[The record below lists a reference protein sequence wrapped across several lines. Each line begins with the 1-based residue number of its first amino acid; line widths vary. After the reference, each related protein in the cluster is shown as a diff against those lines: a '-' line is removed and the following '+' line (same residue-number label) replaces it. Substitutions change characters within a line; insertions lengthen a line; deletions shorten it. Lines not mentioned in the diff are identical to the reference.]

1 MFHFLGILPY
11 AGLSNAT
18 RRVGSNFKNVDIDN
32 FVGDLENGITILNS
46 KDLTDYDAIISRGGT
61 SKMLTQVTQ
70 LPVID
75 IGVSKYDI
83 LHAIQITQK
92 LNKIAIVGF
101 SFLINKAQNVINDFQ
116 RNIDLFTIN
125 SEFEAR
131 QKILDLQKQN
141 YDIVIGDMV
150 TVRVAN
156 SLNFKS
162 LLISSD
168 DENIENALT
177 NALNIV
183 QYRRKN
189 HNLECLLNNFL
200 KTNNESIVILD
211 SNKNIQKQFNLP
223 HKQKILPHIKKRVE
237 LNKLHNEIFK
247 SQGKYYLIRQDKQ
260 KPNFLYINNLAYYNQ
275 EQPAPFTM
283 NKLEKAMFTAAFK
296 AIYSKEEHQTLETMN
311 DDDLPVI
318 ISGSDGTGKRFILNK
333 VLQKQKNVIKISPM
347 NTNINHLLDSDHIN
361 NSPLLNSKNTI
372 VFDKFEDFDPQA
384 QALIIEFIN
393 QTLLFKR
400 NKLFFTLEKS
410 KEKALLNLKK
420 VNQIFHSVQLRSV
433 KKIDSLTAN
442 SLITLLINEFN
453 QNFGKNVMGL
463 TDIAFD
469 WLIDT
474 YWSNNLRQILF
485 TLLNA
490 YHIAEKPYINIKEL
504 KLVYKK
510 ELIFENT
517 QSSEKLQSQEK
528 IPFIIDFSKKPSLE
542 DLTNQLIKIVLVRND
557 YNKSQTAAQL
567 KISRTTLWR
576 ILNKN
581 NFNA

>member
-11 AGLSNAT
+11 AGLSNAVK
-18 RRVGSNFKNVDIDN
+18 RVGSNFKNADIDN
-32 FVGDLENGITILNS
+32 FVGDLENGITVLNS

-61 SKMLTQVTQ
+61 SKMITQVTQ

-125 SEFEAR
+125 SELEAR

-168 DENIENALT
+168 DENIENALN

-384 QALIIEFIN
+384 QSLIIEFIN

-442 SLITLLINEFN
+442 SLISLLINEFN

-576 ILNKN
+576 ILSKN
-581 NFNA
+581 NFND

>member
-32 FVGDLENGITILNS
+32 FVGDLENGITVLNS

-92 LNKIAIVGF
+92 LSKIAIVGF

-125 SEFEAR
+125 SELEAR

-384 QALIIEFIN
+384 QSLIIEFIN

-453 QNFGKNVMGL
+453 QNFGKNVIGL

>member
-32 FVGDLENGITILNS
+32 FVGDLENGITVLNS

-125 SEFEAR
+125 SELEAR

-189 HNLECLLNNFL
+189 YNLECLLNNFL

-333 VLQKQKNVIKISPM
+333 VLQKQKNVIKISSM

-361 NSPLLNSKNTI
+361 NSPLLSSKNTI

-384 QALIIEFIN
+384 QSLIIEFIN

-581 NFNA
+581 NFND

>member
-92 LNKIAIVGF
+92 LSKIAIVGF

-189 HNLECLLNNFL
+189 HNLECLLNNYL
-200 KTNNESIVILD
+200 KTNNESLVILD
-211 SNKNIQKQFNLP
+211 SDKNIQKQFNLP

-361 NSPLLNSKNTI
+361 NSPLLSSKNTI

-384 QALIIEFIN
+384 QSLIIEFIN

-490 YHIAEKPYINIKEL
+490 YHIAKKPYINIKEL

-581 NFNA
+581 NFND

>member
-11 AGLSNAT
+11 AGLSNAV
-18 RRVGSNFKNVDIDN
+18 RRVGSSFKNVDIDN
-32 FVGDLENGITILNS
+32 FVGDLENGITILNL
-46 KDLTDYDAIISRGGT
+46 KDLTAYDAIISRGGT

-125 SEFEAR
+125 SELEAR

-141 YDIVIGDMV
+141 YDIIIGDMV

-211 SNKNIQKQFNLP
+211 SNKNIQKQINLP

-311 DDDLPVI
+311 NDDLPVI

-347 NTNINHLLDSDHIN
+347 NTNINHLLDSDNIN
-361 NSPLLNSKNTI
+361 NSPLLSSKNTI
-372 VFDKFEDFDPQA
+372 VFDKFEAFDPQA
-384 QALIIEFIN
+384 QSLIIEFIN

-474 YWSNNLRQILF
+474 CWSNNLRQILF

-510 ELIFENT
+510 ELSFENT

-581 NFNA
+581 NFND

>member
-11 AGLSNAT
+11 AGLSNAVK
-18 RRVGSNFKNVDIDN
+18 RVESNFRNADIDN
-32 FVGDLENGITILNS
+32 FVGDLENGITVLNS
-46 KDLTDYDAIISRGGT
+46 KDLADYDAIISRGGT

-125 SEFEAR
+125 SELEAR

-189 HNLECLLNNFL
+189 HNLECLLNNYL

-211 SNKNIQKQFNLP
+211 SDKNIQKQFNLP

-372 VFDKFEDFDPQA
+372 VFNKFEDFDPQA
-384 QALIIEFIN
+384 QSLIIEFIN

-453 QNFGKNVMGL
+453 QNFGKNVIGL

>member
-11 AGLSNAT
+11 AGLSNAV
-18 RRVGSNFKNVDIDN
+18 RRVGNNFNNVDIDN
-32 FVGDLENGITILNS
+32 FVGDLENGITVLNS

-92 LNKIAIVGF
+92 LSKIAIVGF

-189 HNLECLLNNFL
+189 HNLECLLNNYL
-200 KTNNESIVILD
+200 KTNNESLVILD
-211 SNKNIQKQFNLP
+211 SDKNIQKQFNLP

-237 LNKLHNEIFK
+237 LNKLHNETFK

-275 EQPAPFTM
+275 EQPAPFPM

-333 VLQKQKNVIKISPM
+333 AFQKQKNVIKISPM

-361 NSPLLNSKNTI
+361 NSPLLNSKSTI
-372 VFDKFEDFDPQA
+372 IFDKFEDFDPQA

-410 KEKALLNLKK
+410 KEKGLLNLKK

-453 QNFGKNVMGL
+453 QNFGKNVIGL

-490 YHIAEKPYINIKEL
+490 YHIAKKPYINIKEL